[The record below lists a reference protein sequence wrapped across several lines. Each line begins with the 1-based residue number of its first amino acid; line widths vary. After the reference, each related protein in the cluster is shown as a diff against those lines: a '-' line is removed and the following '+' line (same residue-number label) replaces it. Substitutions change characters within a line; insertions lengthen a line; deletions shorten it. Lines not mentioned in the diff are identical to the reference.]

1 MNAER
6 RFLFPAALDRQV
18 PQGLSSF
25 GPESGRRRDL
35 GPFGADHPAGS
46 PGWRLKSEG
55 TEKPCGQG
63 GSAAVSAA
71 FFGACR
77 RCLLLPRIRPPL
89 FPRRGCSGR
98 KGEKLFSKEDGAP
111 KEGKKNLWDGPGAK
125 PAGCPFFGGG
135 RKGRLFCF

>member
-1 MNAER
+1 MRSGVSSFR
-6 RFLFPAALDRQV
+6 RRSTGRCRRACHPSDRNPAA
-18 PQGLSSF
+18 GGIGALS
-25 GPESGRRRDL
+25 DWN
-35 GPFGADHPAGS
+35 PAGS